1 MESNEEPQKLTAFG
15 RMVERRLNE
24 LGRDKKW
31 LCRML
36 YISHNTRY
44 SEEKINELLRSD
56 RIGRGIEFSIGQ
68 ILTEE
73 KERQHLKKV
82 IGIKR

>member
-1 MESNEEPQKLTAFG
+1 MEINEEPQELTAFG

-44 SEEKINELLRSD
+44 TEERLDEILHKD

-73 KERQHLKKV
+73 KERQRLKKV
-82 IGIKR
+82 IGLKG